1 MSISIH
7 TSISAAVYENE
18 NQKLRDERRKAL
30 LGVRGLRKRF
40 GERLLFDIERVEIAT
55 HSAYVLTGM
64 NGAGKST
71 LLRILGGLERA
82 EIDSMR
88 FEGLDVLR
96 THPYPRALREAI
108 VYVHQHPILFST
120 SVADNIGYGLRMRGT
135 PKIEAA
141 RLVAEAMAW
150 AGVDH
155 LENTNPTTLSGGE
168 KQRVALARAKVL
180 QPKLLLL
187 DEPTANLDGP
197 AREQVIELIPTLVE
211 AGRSVVVACHDRDLI
226 GLPGV
231 QRLKLR
237 DGQLEYR

>member
-1 MSISIH
+1 MSFTIH

-18 NQKLRDERRKAL
+18 NLPPRDERRKAL
-30 LGVRGLRKRF
+30 LGVRGLRKRH
-40 GERLLFDIERVEIAT
+40 GERLLFDIDRLEIAT
-55 HSAYVLTGM
+55 HGAYVLTGM

-71 LLRILGGLERA
+71 LLRVLGGLEHA

-96 THPYPRALREAI
+96 VHPYPRALREAI

-120 SVADNIGYGLRMRGT
+120 SVAHNIGYGLGVRGQSR
-135 PKIEAA
+135 PQVERA
-141 RLVAEAMAW
+141 VEEAMAW
-150 AGVDH
+150 AGVAH
-155 LENTNPTTLSGGE
+155 LRDSDPVRLSGGE

-187 DEPTANLDGP
+187 DEPTANLDGA
-197 AREQVIELIPTLVE
+197 AREQVIELIPSLVE

-237 DGQLEYR
+237 DGHIEYR